1 MSFVIEDA
9 IIKPGNLVQSN
20 KHKFDNHERYIM
32 SLRVAGNLFPT
43 FRSGIQHP
51 KMKAAR

>member
-9 IIKPGNLVQSN
+9 IMESGNLVQGN
-20 KHKFDNHERYIM
+20 KHKCDNHERCIM

-43 FRSGIQHP
+43 FRSGVQHP